1 MKVNTTKCQFNTYLD
16 KSSIPINGLSPVPRD
31 QCGAGSTMT
40 AADMHPMY
48 SSFRAAPPPNPTQI
62 PPPLPP
68 PQSHSGKNFFFL
80 QERGTY
86 FVIVLDVRIEAEGHL
101 NIFNFAISKLDT
113 KKFLTAS
120 KLAGSGPING
130 IVLVNVKAKILK
142 LSMQPLTTRALVV
155 DYIRLASAASEA
167 VN

>member
-1 MKVNTTKCQFNTYLD
+1 M
-16 KSSIPINGLSPVPRD
+16 
-31 QCGAGSTMT
+31 
-40 AADMHPMY
+40 
-48 SSFRAAPPPNPTQI
+48 
-62 PPPLPP
+62 
-68 PQSHSGKNFFFL
+68 
-80 QERGTY
+80 
-86 FVIVLDVRIEAEGHL
+86 IVLDVRIEAEGHL

-120 KLAGSGPING
+120 KLAVSSPING

>member
-1 MKVNTTKCQFNTYLD
+1 MQVWFQNCRARQKKYINSGKRSGSGGSGGGSSKLGCKKMKVNTTKCQFNTYLD

-68 PQSHSGKNFFFL
+68 PQSHSGKNFFT
-80 QERGTY
+80 GK
-86 FVIVLDVRIEAEGHL
+86 GHL
-101 NIFNFAISKLDT
+101 LRDCTRCTYRSRRTPKYFQFRYFKTWYHEIFN
-113 KKFLTAS
+113 
-120 KLAGSGPING
+120 
-130 IVLVNVKAKILK
+130 
-142 LSMQPLTTRALVV
+142 R
-155 DYIRLASAASEA
+155 E
-167 VN
+167 

>member
-1 MKVNTTKCQFNTYLD
+1 M
-16 KSSIPINGLSPVPRD
+16 
-31 QCGAGSTMT
+31 
-40 AADMHPMY
+40 
-48 SSFRAAPPPNPTQI
+48 
-62 PPPLPP
+62 
-68 PQSHSGKNFFFL
+68 
-80 QERGTY
+80 
-86 FVIVLDVRIEAEGHL
+86 IVLDVRIEAEGHL
-101 NIFNFAISKLDT
+101 NIFNFAISKLDI
-113 KKFLTAS
+113 KNFLTAS